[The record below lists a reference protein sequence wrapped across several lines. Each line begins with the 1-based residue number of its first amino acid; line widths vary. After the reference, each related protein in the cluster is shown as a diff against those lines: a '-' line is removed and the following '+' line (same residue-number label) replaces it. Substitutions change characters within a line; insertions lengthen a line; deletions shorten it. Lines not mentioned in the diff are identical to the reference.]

1 MLVRDPR
8 LRWPDT
14 FAQGPDG
21 TLYVTNSDIT
31 DSPRFH
37 GGTWG
42 TRSFNLWKIVPGKD
56 GLVAK
61 NPAFAK

>member
-1 MLVRDPR
+1 MSDPR

-14 FAQGPDG
+14 FGQGPDG

-42 TRSFNLWKIVPGKD
+42 NKSFNLWKIVPRKV
-56 GLVAK
+56 GLVAS